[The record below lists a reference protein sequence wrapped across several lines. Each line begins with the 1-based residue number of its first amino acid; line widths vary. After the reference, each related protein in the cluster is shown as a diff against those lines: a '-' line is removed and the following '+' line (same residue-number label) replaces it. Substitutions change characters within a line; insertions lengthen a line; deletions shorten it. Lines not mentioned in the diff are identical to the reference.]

1 MKKLDLKDCKYGRLL
16 VTNEA
21 PNVNGRTAWEC
32 ICDCGKKVVVTTHSL
47 RRGNTKSCGCLAK
60 ETASKN
66 YTTHGAGYEPWIA
79 QWRAMVRRT
88 TNPKD
93 VAYEHYVLTKKL
105 TIDDDFVANPWAFY
119 EEIGEFPGK
128 GYTIDRID
136 NEKGYI
142 KGNLRWVTQAENNMN
157 KSLYKNNK
165 SGTSGILWDK
175 KRQQWKVDKR
185 HNNKRYYGGR
195 YDDLKDAEKALN
207 SILEEIG
214 LGD

>member
-1 MKKLDLKDCKYGRLL
+1 MKKMDLKGQKYSRLL
-16 VTNEA
+16 VMSEA
-21 PNVNGRTAWEC
+21 PNVNVRTAWNC
-32 ICDCGKKVVVTTHSL
+32 VCDCGREVVVTTHSL
-47 RRGNTKSCGCLAK
+47 RSGNTKSCGCLAK

-93 VAYEHYVLTKKL
+93 VSYEHYKKRG
-105 TIDDDFVANPWAFY
+105 ISIEPDFIVDPWAFY
-119 EEIGEFPGK
+119 EEIGEYPGK
-128 GYTIDRID
+128 NYTIERID
-136 NEKGYI
+136 NDKGYLRGNI
-142 KGNLRWVTQAENNMN
+142 KWATQAANNMN

-185 HNNKRYYGGR
+185 FNNKRYYGGR
-195 YDDLKDAEKALN
+195 YDDLKDAEKVLN
-207 SILEEIG
+207 SILKKIE
-214 LGD
+214 LGE